1 MEGGRGEKLE
11 EVGSSAIGGP
21 VNHSLL
27 SRYVTNSTSAISVT
41 WPDEISLSR
50 AFDRVVVPGRSGS
63 FDLFFWRRV
72 NVLSSFQMKFNISF
86 FFFYVQVCSLDLF
99 IS

>member
-11 EVGSSAIGGP
+11 KVGSSAIGGP

-50 AFDRVVVPGRSGS
+50 AFDRVVVPGTSGS

-72 NVLSSFQMKFNISF
+72 NGVLSSFQMKFNIF
-86 FFFYVQVCSLDLF
+86 FLRTGL
-99 IS
+99 